1 VFKEYE
7 RDVKERIREK
17 GNYADELEK
26 VLKKHDKT
34 EKISNNQFK
43 KIN

>member
-7 RDVKERIREK
+7 RDAKERIREK

-34 EKISNNQFK
+34 EKNLKQSI
-43 KIN
+43 